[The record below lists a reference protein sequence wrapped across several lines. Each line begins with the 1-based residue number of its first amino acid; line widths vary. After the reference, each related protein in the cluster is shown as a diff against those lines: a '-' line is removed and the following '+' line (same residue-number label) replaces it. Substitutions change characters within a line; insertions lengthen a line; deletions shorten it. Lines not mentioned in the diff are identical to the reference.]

1 MGLPRLLKFVSGA
14 LGHRRIITGLLRQS
28 GLISGFADYSE
39 IIPGVAGK
47 RGFIKTEISG
57 FVSYKFRKQ
66 FY

>member
-1 MGLPRLLKFVSGA
+1 MGLPRLLKIVSGV
-14 LGHRRIITGLLRQS
+14 LGHSGIITGLLRDS
-28 GLISGFADYSE
+28 KLISGFADYSG

-57 FVSYKFRKQ
+57 VVSYKFRKQ